1 MKLSNILGYLG
12 LIILA
17 GVAAVWAAHLYRKYR
32 FKYLLY
38 LLVAILFSFCF
49 GFLSVIGS
57 YMALEA
63 LAGQATPAP
72 ALETMRLLF
81 NLMAIPLATGASF
94 AFILMVCDILRLRF
108 TAAAKAAYFT
118 VHGAAFVA
126 YAYAANGFINASATE
141 TLVVAENIMLFFSF
155 VMIGLPALMA
165 LLLVLRS
172 DRIEDPKLRK
182 TLLIFAGLFFAGFVA
197 RFALVNL
204 LPVSRFTCFSHP
216 LLEFLAP
223 WPPLLVL
230 GLFLERHYEVEVK
243 PERPA
248 TARGLEELF
257 ERFSISPRERE
268 VVRLLL
274 GGKGN
279 RDIER
284 ELFISLKTVKT
295 HVYNVY
301 KKMGVKSR
309 WQLARLVEAGAAE
322 AAPAEASES
331 RPTVH

>member
-1 MKLSNILGYLG
+1 MKLSNILAYSG
-12 LIILA
+12 LVILA
-17 GVAAVWAAHLYRKYR
+17 GVAAAWTAHLYRKYR
-32 FKYLLY
+32 FKYLLF
-38 LLVAILFSFCF
+38 LFVAILFSFGF

-94 AFILMVCDILRLRF
+94 AFALMVCDILRLRF
-108 TAAAKAAYFT
+108 VAAAKAAFFA

-126 YAYAANGFINASATE
+126 YAFAANRFIKTPVTE
-141 TLVVAENIMLFFSF
+141 TLALAENILLFLSF
-155 VMIGLPALMA
+155 ILIGLPALLA

-182 TLLIFAGLFFAGFVA
+182 TMTVVAGLFFAGFVA

-216 LLEFLAP
+216 LIEFMAP

-230 GLFLERHYEVEVK
+230 GLFLDRHYAVEV
-243 PERPA
+243 RPDRPT

-257 ERFSISPRERE
+257 ERFSVSPRERE

-274 GGKGN
+274 AGKGN

-309 WQLARLVEAGAAE
+309 WQLARLVEAGAVE
-322 AAPAEASES
+322 PAPAETPES